1 MCIPKP
7 QVTNNTTTTT
17 TAPAPTPPPNAVAQS
32 AQAAQGAPAGA
43 KGTEAEI
50 QAEENAVRAK
60 RKGRSGLRI
69 RMDAGN
75 TGGGTGLNIPQA

>member
-7 QVTNNTTTTT
+7 QVTNNTST
-17 TAPAPTPPPNAVAQS
+17 TAPAPPPGAVAQS
-32 AQAAQGAPAGA
+32 AQAAQGSAGGA
-43 KGTEAEI
+43 RGAEAEL

-75 TGGGTGLNIPQA
+75 TGGGTGLNIPRA